1 MSTRKD
7 YLLGTTMVAG
17 AAALSLTLLA
27 PGAAFAQD
35 ATNTQEAA
43 STVDEVVVVGSRI
56 RRDNYNAPSPTQ
68 VVTRE
73 EATLQGFAST
83 TEALQSTAV
92 TGGTAQINNSYGGY
106 VTNGGPGANTI
117 GLRGMGP
124 SRTLVLLNGRRVS
137 PAGSR
142 GSVGSA
148 DLNVLPTAMIDR
160 VEVLRD
166 GASSVYGSDAVA
178 GVVNIQTRKNFEG
191 LIVEGQHNEPLE
203 ANGAGGSDRFSVVA
217 GARGDRWRAAGSIE
231 LYERDELTLR
241 DRAFT
246 RCQTDGRRLGRDY
259 IDPMTGMSKC
269 YPITGTGSNGSSI
282 NTIGTGALTMDS
294 FVANELGATLRPDL
308 AIAAGVPS
316 SVFANGVYFDRWRPN
331 SGAADGLPG
340 FEAVGGGYLV
350 DRNDLDKG
358 LASLNSNIRDTFD
371 DRMLNKSLISPVE
384 IVTLYGEGGYQLNAL
399 GNAELYGEFLVNQR
413 KSSQTNYRQLA
424 LDYAKDSPLI
434 PANLQWSTF
443 SGDQGLSK
451 GKKVGVRAFIGFGND
466 HSTQEQVFNRNVVG
480 IKGDFFIPEWRYDLS
495 ASYSRSRSEYTSQQ
509 FLTNRLSESLDVVS
523 DGKGGFQCA
532 ALASNPGCVAAPA
545 LSTDV
550 IGGKL
555 PKAWVDYVF
564 RPVTG
569 VTEYEEKIVSFGID
583 GPLFDLPAGKVM
595 GFFGAEWRNSEIDD
609 TPGLDSQLG
618 NTYNYST
625 SAITRGSDSVWEAFG
640 EIEAPLLRDAPFA
653 QELTLNASFRY
664 TDYDSYGDD
673 TTYKIGL
680 VYQPIDML
688 TFRATYGTS
697 YRAPALFEQFVGA
710 TTGFLAAGNDPCSEI
725 DPDTATPALV
735 ANCTAQGVGGGFQQK
750 RGITVVSK
758 GGAEAGLAAETSTN
772 MTVGLVLRPTLPE
785 AWGDLAFAV
794 DYYEIEVNNGVAQY
808 GAGNILERCYDSNA
822 ADFAA
827 NVGFCSLVSRDKNDK
842 SLTVQNG
849 YVNLATDIVKGLD
862 YTARYR
868 KDVGPGAVLFNL
880 AVTQYTEISNKL
892 FAEDPLVEY
901 KGMLNNPEFTGTA
914 DLSYAWDKWRV
925 RYGVEWVQGMDD
937 YGYRRI
943 KDPAA
948 SQYDL
953 EVGDYWLHNASVQYQ
968 ADGWTVT
975 TGVRNLLN
983 EDPPTI
989 SSGYNSRVGNAPLYS
1004 GYDYLGRTAFV
1015 NLTKSF

>member
-1 MSTRKD
+1 MSTRKN
-7 YLLGTTMVAG
+7 YLLGTTMVAS

-191 LIVEGQHNEPLE
+191 LIIEGQHNEPLE

-217 GARGDRWRAAGSIE
+217 GARGDRWRAAGSLE

-241 DRAFT
+241 DREFT
-246 RCQTDGRRLGRDY
+246 RCQTDGRRFDRDY
-259 IDPMTGMSKC
+259 IDPLTGKSKC

-282 NTIGTGALTMDS
+282 NTIGVSIDGGLNADGDRI
-294 FVANELGATLRPDL
+294 FNGVAGTP
-308 AIAAGVPS
+308 AAGAPNVL
-316 SVFANGVYFDRWRPN
+316 FNRFRPN
-331 SGAADGLPG
+331 SGVTGPMAGYEG
-340 FEAVGGGYLV
+340 VGGTGV
-350 DRNDLDKG
+350 NV
-358 LASLNSNIRDTFD
+358 NVRDTFD
-371 DRMLNKSLISPVE
+371 DRMLNRSLISPVE
-384 IVTLYGEGGYQLNAL
+384 ITTLYGEGGYQLNAL
-399 GNAELYGEFLVNQR
+399 GNAEVYGEFLLNQR
-413 KSSQTNYRQLA
+413 KSSQTSYRQLA
-424 LDYAKDSPLI
+424 LDYAKGSALI
-434 PANLQWSTF
+434 PSDLAFSTF
-443 SGDQGLSK
+443 SGDQGLNK
-451 GKKVGVRAFIGFGND
+451 GADIGVRAFIGFGND
-466 HSTQEQVFNRNVVG
+466 SSTQEQRFNRNVVG
-480 IKGDFFIPEWRYDLS
+480 IKGDFFIPEWRYDMS

-509 FLTNRLSESLDVVS
+509 FLTNRLVESLDVVEIAP
-523 DGKGGFQCA
+523 GQFQCA
-532 ALASNPGCVAAPA
+532 ELASNPGCVAAPK
-545 LSTDV
+545 LSTQV
-550 IGGKL
+550 VAGVL

-564 RPVTG
+564 RPVKG
-569 VTEYEEKIVSFGID
+569 VTTYEEKIVSLGID

-595 GFFGAEWRNSEIDD
+595 GFFGAEWRDSEIDD

-653 QELTLNASFRY
+653 KELTLNASFRY

-673 TTYKIGL
+673 TTYKVGL

-710 TTGFLAAGNDPCSEI
+710 TSGFQAAGYDPCSEV
-725 DPDTATPALV
+725 DSTTATPTLI
-735 ANCTAQGVGGGFQQK
+735 ANCAADGVADDFEQK
-750 RGITVVSK
+750 SSVAVITK
-758 GGAEAGLAAETSTN
+758 GGAEAGLEAETSTN
-772 MTVGLVLRPTLPE
+772 LTVGLVLRPTLPE
-785 AWGDLAFAV
+785 GWGDFAFAV
-794 DYYEIEVNNGVAQY
+794 DYYEIEVKNGVAQY
-808 GAGNILERCYDSNA
+808 GAANILERCYASNP

-827 NVGFCSLVSRDKNDK
+827 DVGFCSLVSRDDGDK
-842 SLTVQNG
+842 RLTVENG

-868 KDVGPGAVLFNL
+868 KDVGPGSVLFNL
-880 AVTQYTEISNKL
+880 AITQYTEISNKL
-892 FAEDPLVEY
+892 FAEDPLVDY
-901 KGMLNNPEFTGTA
+901 KGMLNNPEFTGAA

-925 RYGVEWVQGMDD
+925 RYGVEWIQGMDD

-953 EVGDYWLHNASVQYQ
+953 EVGDYFQHNTSVQYTGE
-968 ADGWTVT
+968 GWTVT
-975 TGVRNLLN
+975 AGVRNLLN

>member
-1 MSTRKD
+1 MSTRKN

-17 AAALSLTLLA
+17 AAAMSLTLLA

-35 ATNTQEAA
+35 ATNTQEAT
-43 STVDEVVVVGSRI
+43 SIDEVVVVGSRI

-92 TGGTAQINNSYGGY
+92 TGGTSQINNSYGGY

-217 GARGDRWRAAGSIE
+217 GARGDRWRAAGSLE

-241 DRAFT
+241 DREFT
-246 RCQTDGRRLGRDY
+246 RCQTDGRRPTAAGVSRDF
-259 IDPMTGMSKC
+259 IDPLTGKSKC

-282 NTIGTGALTMDS
+282 NTIGVSIDGGLDADGNRIFS
-294 FVANELGATLRPDL
+294 SVAGTP
-308 AIAAGVPS
+308 AAGAPNVL
-316 SVFANGVYFDRWRPN
+316 FNRFRPN
-331 SGAADGLPG
+331 SGVTGPMAGYEG
-340 FEAVGGGYLV
+340 VGGTGV
-350 DRNDLDKG
+350 NV
-358 LASLNSNIRDTFD
+358 NVRDTFD
-371 DRMLNKSLISPVE
+371 DRMLNRSLISPVE
-384 IVTLYGEGGYQLNAL
+384 IATVYGEAGYQLNVL
-399 GNAELYGEFLVNQR
+399 GNAEVYGEFLLNSR
-413 KSSQTNYRQLA
+413 KSSQTGYRQLA
-424 LDYAKDSPLI
+424 LDYAKGSPLI
-434 PANLQWSTF
+434 PTDLAFSTF
-443 SGDQGLSK
+443 SGDQGLNK
-451 GKKVGVRAFIGFGND
+451 GQDVGVRAFIGFGND
-466 HSTQEQVFNRNVVG
+466 HSRQEQRFNRNVVG
-480 IKGDFFIPEWRYDLS
+480 IKGDFFIPEWRYDMS
-495 ASYSRSRSEYTSQQ
+495 ASYSKSRSEYTSQQ
-509 FLTNRLSESLDVVS
+509 FLTDRLAESLDVVEIAP
-523 DGKGGFQCA
+523 GQFQCRE
-532 ALASNPGCVAAPA
+532 LASNPGCVAAPK
-545 LSTDV
+545 LSTQV
-550 IGGKL
+550 IGGVL
-555 PKAWVDYVF
+555 PQAWVDYVF
-564 RPVTG
+564 RPVKG
-569 VTEYEEKIVSFGID
+569 VTEYEEKIVSLGID

-595 GFFGAEWRNSEIDD
+595 GFFGAEWRDAEIDD
-609 TPGLDSQLG
+609 TPGLDSQNS

-625 SAITRGSDSVWEAFG
+625 SAITRGSDSVWEVFG

-653 QELTLNASFRY
+653 RELTVNASFRY

-673 TTYKIGL
+673 TTYKVGL

-710 TTGFLAAGNDPCSEI
+710 TSGFQSASFDPCSEV
-725 DPDTATPALV
+725 DPATATPTLI
-735 ANCTAQGVGGGFQQK
+735 ANCAVDGVSPDFQQK
-750 RGITVVSK
+750 SSVAVITQ
-758 GGAEAGLAAETSTN
+758 GGADAGLAAETSTN
-772 MTVGLVLRPTLPE
+772 MTVGLVLKPTLPE
-785 AWGDLAFAV
+785 GWGDFAFAV
-794 DYYEIEVNNGVAQY
+794 DYYEIEVKNGVAQY
-808 GAGNILERCYDSNA
+808 GAANILERCYDSNT

-827 NVGFCSLVSRDKNDK
+827 DVGFCSLVTRDANDK
-842 SLTVQNG
+842 TLTVQNG

-868 KDVGPGAVLFNL
+868 KDVGPGTALFNL
-880 AVTQYTEISNKL
+880 AITQYTEISNKL

-901 KGMLNNPEFTGTA
+901 KGRLNNPEFTGTA
-914 DLSYAWDKWRV
+914 DVSYAWDQWRV
-925 RYGVEWVQGMDD
+925 RYGVEWIQGTSD
-937 YGYRRI
+937 YAYRRQ
-943 KDPAA
+943 DPAT
-948 SQYDL
+948 SQFDL
-953 EVGDYWLHNASVQYQ
+953 EVGDYYLHNASVQYTGE
-968 ADGWTVT
+968 GWTVT
-975 TGVRNLLN
+975 AGVRNLWN
-983 EDPPTI
+983 EEPPTI
-989 SSGYNSRVGNAPLYS
+989 SSGYNNRVGNAPLYS

-1015 NLTKSF
+1015 NLSKAF

>member
-1 MSTRKD
+1 MRAF
-7 YLLGTTMVAG
+7 LLG
-17 AAALSLTLLA
+17 
-27 PGAAFAQD
+27 
-35 ATNTQEAA
+35 
-43 STVDEVVVVGSRI
+43 STVLVSAIALTAPAIAQTVPTTVQDTAQLDEVVVVGSRI
-56 RRDNYNAPSPTQ
+56 RRDNFNAPSPTQ

-191 LIVEGQHNEPLE
+191 LIIEGQHNEPLE

-217 GARGDRWRAAGSIE
+217 GARGDRWRAAGSLE

-241 DRAFT
+241 DREFT
-246 RCQTDGRRLGRDY
+246 RCQTDGRRFDRDY
-259 IDPMTGMSKC
+259 IDPLTGKSKC

-282 NTIGTGALTMDS
+282 NTIGVSIDGGLDADGERIFS
-294 FVANELGATLRPDL
+294 GVAGTP
-308 AIAAGVPS
+308 AAGAPNVL
-316 SVFANGVYFDRWRPN
+316 FNRFRPN
-331 SGAADGLPG
+331 SGVTGPMAGYEG
-340 FEAVGGGYLV
+340 VGGTGV
-350 DRNDLDKG
+350 NV
-358 LASLNSNIRDTFD
+358 NVRDTFD
-371 DRMLNKSLISPVE
+371 DRMLNRSLISPVE
-384 IVTLYGEGGYQLNAL
+384 ITTLYGEGGYQLNAL
-399 GNAELYGEFLVNQR
+399 GNAEVYGEFLLNQR
-413 KSSQTNYRQLA
+413 KSSQTSYRQLA
-424 LDYAKDSPLI
+424 LDYAKGSALI
-434 PANLQWSTF
+434 PSDLAFSTF
-443 SGDQGLSK
+443 SGDQGLNK
-451 GKKVGVRAFIGFGND
+451 GADIGVRAFIGFGND
-466 HSTQEQVFNRNVVG
+466 SSTQEQRFNRNVVG
-480 IKGDFFIPEWRYDLS
+480 IKGDFFIPEWRYDMS

-509 FLTNRLSESLDVVS
+509 FLTNRLVESLDVVEIAP
-523 DGKGGFQCA
+523 GQFQCA
-532 ALASNPGCVAAPA
+532 ELASNPGCVAAPK
-545 LSTDV
+545 LSTQV
-550 IGGKL
+550 VAGVL

-564 RPVTG
+564 RPVKG
-569 VTEYEEKIVSFGID
+569 VTTYEEKIVSLGID

-595 GFFGAEWRNSEIDD
+595 GFFGAEWRDSEIDD

-653 QELTLNASFRY
+653 KELTLNASFRY

-673 TTYKIGL
+673 TTYKVGL

-710 TTGFLAAGNDPCSEI
+710 TSGFQAAGYDPCSEV
-725 DPDTATPALV
+725 DSTTATPTLI
-735 ANCTAQGVGGGFQQK
+735 ANCAADGVADDFEQK
-750 RGITVVSK
+750 SSVAVITK
-758 GGAEAGLAAETSTN
+758 GGAEAGLEAETSTN
-772 MTVGLVLRPTLPE
+772 LTVGLVLRPTLPE
-785 AWGDLAFAV
+785 GWGDFAFAV
-794 DYYEIEVNNGVAQY
+794 DYYEIEVKNGVAQY
-808 GAGNILERCYDSNA
+808 GAANILERCYASNP

-827 NVGFCSLVSRDKNDK
+827 DVGFCSLVSRDDGDK
-842 SLTVQNG
+842 RLTVENG

-868 KDVGPGAVLFNL
+868 KDVGPGSVLFNL
-880 AVTQYTEISNKL
+880 AITQYTEISNKL
-892 FAEDPLVEY
+892 FAEDPLVDY
-901 KGMLNNPEFTGTA
+901 KGMLNNPEFTGAA

-925 RYGVEWVQGMDD
+925 RYGVEWIQGMDD

-953 EVGDYWLHNASVQYQ
+953 EVGDYFKHNTSVQYTGE
-968 ADGWTVT
+968 GWTVT
-975 TGVRNLLN
+975 AGVRNLLN

>member
-1 MSTRKD
+1 MSTRKN
-7 YLLGTTMVAG
+7 YLLGTTMVAS

-191 LIVEGQHNEPLE
+191 LIIEGQHNEPLE

-217 GARGDRWRAAGSIE
+217 GARGDRWRAAGSLE

-241 DRAFT
+241 DREFT
-246 RCQTDGRRLGRDY
+246 RCQTDGRRFDRDY
-259 IDPMTGMSKC
+259 IDPLTGKSKC

-282 NTIGTGALTMDS
+282 NTIGVSIDGGLDADGERIFS
-294 FVANELGATLRPDL
+294 GVAGTP
-308 AIAAGVPS
+308 AAGAPNVL
-316 SVFANGVYFDRWRPN
+316 FNRFRPN
-331 SGAADGLPG
+331 SGVTGPMAGYEG
-340 FEAVGGGYLV
+340 VGGTGV
-350 DRNDLDKG
+350 NV
-358 LASLNSNIRDTFD
+358 NVRDTFD
-371 DRMLNKSLISPVE
+371 DRMLNRSLISPVE
-384 IVTLYGEGGYQLNAL
+384 ITTLYGEGGYQLNAL
-399 GNAELYGEFLVNQR
+399 GNAEVYGEFLLNQR
-413 KSSQTNYRQLA
+413 KSSQTSYRQLA
-424 LDYAKDSPLI
+424 LDYAKGSALI
-434 PANLQWSTF
+434 PSDLAFSTF
-443 SGDQGLSK
+443 SGDQGLNK
-451 GKKVGVRAFIGFGND
+451 GADIGVRAFIGFGND
-466 HSTQEQVFNRNVVG
+466 SSTQEQRFNRNVVG
-480 IKGDFFIPEWRYDLS
+480 IKGDFFIPEWRYDMS

-509 FLTNRLSESLDVVS
+509 FLTNRLVESLDVVEIAP
-523 DGKGGFQCA
+523 GQFQCA
-532 ALASNPGCVAAPA
+532 ELASNPGCVAAPK
-545 LSTDV
+545 LSTQV
-550 IGGKL
+550 VAGVL

-564 RPVTG
+564 RPVKG
-569 VTEYEEKIVSFGID
+569 VTTYEEKIVSLGID

-595 GFFGAEWRNSEIDD
+595 GFFGAEWRDSEIDD

-653 QELTLNASFRY
+653 KELTLNASFRY

-673 TTYKIGL
+673 TTYKVGL

-710 TTGFLAAGNDPCSEI
+710 TSGFQAAGYDPCSEV
-725 DPDTATPALV
+725 DSTTATPTLI
-735 ANCTAQGVGGGFQQK
+735 ANCAADGVADDFEQK
-750 RGITVVSK
+750 SSVAVITK
-758 GGAEAGLAAETSTN
+758 GGAEAGLEAETSTN
-772 MTVGLVLRPTLPE
+772 LTVGLVLRPTLPE
-785 AWGDLAFAV
+785 GWGDFAFAV
-794 DYYEIEVNNGVAQY
+794 DYYEIEVKNGVAQY
-808 GAGNILERCYDSNA
+808 GAANILERCYASNP

-827 NVGFCSLVSRDKNDK
+827 DVGFCSLVSRDDGDK
-842 SLTVQNG
+842 RLTVENG

-868 KDVGPGAVLFNL
+868 KDVGPGSVLFNL
-880 AVTQYTEISNKL
+880 AITQYTEISNKL
-892 FAEDPLVEY
+892 FAEDPLVDY
-901 KGMLNNPEFTGTA
+901 KGMLNNPEFTGAA

-925 RYGVEWVQGMDD
+925 RYGVEWIQGMDD

-953 EVGDYWLHNASVQYQ
+953 EVGDYFQHNTSVQYTGE
-968 ADGWTVT
+968 GWTVT
-975 TGVRNLLN
+975 AGVRNLLN